1 MGRRT
6 YLNRSYAI
14 SYPSR
19 IEGWLDVCETE
30 GELTRLIKTLP
41 WGPLYCVLQQDDQTF
56 TAYCSE
62 EISIFPATPKK
73 ELGDVCYEDIPRVRL
88 DRVRRPAKAL
98 WDGPPTLA
106 EENEDS
112 DGGGGVGVGGGIS
125 GMSGINDI
133 VLNTTLYNDLGKLNI

>member
-1 MGRRT
+1 MYINIHT
-6 YLNRSYAI
+6 Y
-14 SYPSR
+14 SR
-19 IEGWLDVCETE
+19 LH
-30 GELTRLIKTLP
+30 L
-41 WGPLYCVLQQDDQTF
+41 
-56 TAYCSE
+56 
-62 EISIFPATPKK
+62 KK
-73 ELGDVCYEDIPRVRL
+73 RWLGDVCYEDIPRVRL

-133 VLNTTLYNDLGKLNI
+133 VLNTTLYNDLGNHAKANKNVINTN

>member
-6 YLNRSYAI
+6 YLSRASAI

-30 GELTRLIKTLP
+30 GEITRLIKTLP

-62 EISIFPATPKK
+62 EIS
-73 ELGDVCYEDIPRVRL
+73 LGDVCYEDIPRIRL

-112 DGGGGVGVGGGIS
+112 DSCIGSGSG

-133 VLNTTLYNDLGKLNI
+133 VLNTTLYNELEQVHTYHTVRLSAKFEFY